1 MKVLLAV
8 NSLPPEKG
16 RDVCG
21 SLLLCDA
28 GEVVVKEEE
37 EVKVC
42 GALRLRRAEEDER
55 KREWRR

>member
-1 MKVLLAV
+1 MPSKAKALLAV
-8 NSLPPEKG
+8 NPLPPEKG

-28 GEVVVKEEE
+28 GEAVVKVE

-42 GALRLRRAEEDER
+42 GALRLRRAE
-55 KREWRR
+55 